1 MATII
6 ATSMGGVHTVT
17 QAVNRVATQ
26 GSKRLSP
33 FTMLSFL
40 ANLAAAHISIKYGF
54 KGIIGA
60 PGAAFAA
67 SLQAIG
73 DGYNSILNQDAVI
86 AVVGGSDAC
95 INPVTL
101 GGFNAARALTT
112 PFNNSPAK
120 ASCPFDSSRSG
131 FVISE
136 GAGLLVLEELAHAKK
151 RGVPILAEI
160 KGYGTTS
167 DAWHITSVPKDGEGI
182 ARAMTI
188 ALRKAALNA
197 KDIDYIHAHATS
209 TIIGDNAELA
219 ALRTV
224 FSTYK
229 IYISSTKSSTG
240 HLLGA
245 SGVTG
250 ASFSIKALNENILP
264 PSLNIDNLDEKAEGL
279 NIIAN
284 KAILKNINY
293 VMVNGS
299 GFGGVNAS
307 VIFKSYEN

>member
-1 MATII
+1 VATII
-6 ATSMGGVHTVT
+6 ATRMGGYTVT

-26 GSKRLSP
+26 GSKSLSP
-33 FTMLSFL
+33 FTIPLFL

-67 SLQAIG
+67 SLQATG

-101 GGFNAARALTT
+101 GEFNAAKALTT
-112 PFNNSPAK
+112 PFNDSPAK
-120 ASCPFDSSRSG
+120 ASRPFDSSRSG
-131 FVISE
+131 VAMSE
-136 GAGLLVLEELAHAKK
+136 DAGLLVLEEL
-151 RGVPILAEI
+151 
-160 KGYGTTS
+160 
-167 DAWHITSVPKDGEGI
+167 
-182 ARAMTI
+182 
-188 ALRKAALNA
+188 
-197 KDIDYIHAHATS
+197 AHATS

-224 FSTYK
+224 FSTHK
-229 IYISSTKSSTG
+229 PYISSTKSSTG

-264 PSLNIDNLDEKAEGL
+264 PSLNIDNLDEKAEG
-279 NIIAN
+279 
-284 KAILKNINY
+284 
-293 VMVNGS
+293 
-299 GFGGVNAS
+299 
-307 VIFKSYEN
+307 